1 MENVVQRNSANAEQ
15 SASAS
20 EEMSA
25 QAEQMKIFV
34 AELVTMVGGS
44 NGHSTIGGATALRKK
59 AASKKGAKGPKM
71 IAAYENKANGHHKAG
86 NGKAS
91 VPLSKRNSGLEQI
104 IPFDDAEVSDF

>member
-1 MENVVQRNSANAEQ
+1 MENVVQRNSANAEE

-34 AELVTMVGGS
+34 VELVTLVGGA

-59 AASKKGAKGPKM
+59 PASKKGRKRAQDDCSIRKESKWPSQGWQWQGPD
-71 IAAYENKANGHHKAG
+71 
-86 NGKAS
+86 
-91 VPLSKRNSGLEQI
+91 PCQ
-104 IPFDDAEVSDF
+104 